1 MLIFFFAG
9 IVHLNGFGASFPY
22 DVYQE
27 WIDRYR
33 VYREPHVALDMNY
46 ISTGSGT
53 GIALI
58 TGQLYKID
66 YKNTRTLL
74 TPWAHPG

>member
-1 MLIFFFAG
+1 MALSIDIKNCPILIGINVIFFLG

-22 DVYQE
+22 DVYKE
-27 WIDRYR
+27 WLDRYR
-33 VYREPHVALDMNY
+33 VYREPYVYLDMDY

-58 TGQLYKID
+58 TG
-66 YKNTRTLL
+66 
-74 TPWAHPG
+74 